1 MIILYFE
8 KIMYVIVRICWKV
21 LIDIKYIS
29 SIDDYIFLI
38 YFFMIFIVK
47 NKIRKKLDNKIGFL
61 IYFCM

>member
-8 KIMYVIVRICWKV
+8 MFMYVIVRICWKV

-47 NKIRKKLDNKIGFL
+47 NKLERNWIIK
-61 IYFCM
+61 

>member
-8 KIMYVIVRICWKV
+8 MIMYVIVRICWKV

-29 SIDDYIFLI
+29 SIDEYIFLI

>member
-29 SIDDYIFLI
+29 SIDDYMFLI

-47 NKIRKKLDNKIGFL
+47 NKVRKKLDNKIGFL

>member
-29 SIDDYIFLI
+29 SIDEYIFLI

-47 NKIRKKLDNKIGFL
+47 NKVRKKLDNKIGFL